1 MHLSLH
7 ARTHTHTHTNSNLHT
22 HTHTHTR
29 THTHE
34 FHKQIDQDGN
44 KEIEF
49 EEFVNIMAAR
59 MKETDLSSEI
69 LSVTFFAERG
79 LD

>member
-1 MHLSLH
+1 MYL
-7 ARTHTHTHTNSNLHT
+7 TDLHT
-22 HTHTHTR
+22 HTHTHTQITL
-29 THTHE
+29 THTHTHTHTHTQTHE

-44 KEIEF
+44 MTIEF
-49 EEFVNIMAAR
+49 EEFVNIMAAQ

-69 LSVTFFAERG
+69 LSVAFFAERG